1 MTPRGGVDGGSGA
14 APGRVR
20 MIDVARLASV
30 SQQTVSRVVNNSEN
44 VGEAVRARVEEAI
57 AQLDYRP
64 NTAARA
70 LATSRYMNIGVISF
84 GLAQYGPSVA
94 LFGIAEEA
102 RRHGYATNL
111 VTLGDVGRRAVRSA
125 FDHLASTQVDGV
137 VVLAPVR
144 AVLVAL
150 EGQARRVPVVVFD
163 PGNGH
168 RGDFVA
174 TDEVQGARLATRHLL
189 DIGHDTVWHVAGPEG
204 WSGADARV
212 RGWSEELS
220 RSGAVVPPPIRG
232 DWSSDSGYAA
242 GRELARRPET
252 TAVFVAN
259 DQMALGV
266 INGLDSVGRRVPED
280 VSVVGF
286 DDIPESRHFRPAL
299 TTIRL
304 DFDEVGRLCVDRIL
318 ELMADPDAPG
328 EVAMVQPTLVLRAST
343 APRHPA
349 RRRSPRE
356 E

>member
-1 MTPRGGVDGGSGA
+1 
-14 APGRVR
+14 
-20 MIDVARLASV
+20 MIDVARLAAV
-30 SQQTVSRVVNNSEN
+30 SQQTVSRVVNNSDN
-44 VGEAVRARVEEAI
+44 VGSAVRARVEEAI

-70 LATSRYMNIGVISF
+70 LATRRSMNLGVISF

-111 VTLGDVGRRAVRSA
+111 VTLADVGRPAVRAA
-125 FDHLASTQVDGV
+125 FEHLASTQVDGV

-144 AVLVAL
+144 AALVAL
-150 EGQARRVPVVVFD
+150 EDQVRRVPVVVFD

-174 TDEVQGARLATRHLL
+174 TDEVRGARLATRHLL
-189 DIGHDTVWHVAGPEG
+189 DLGHGTVWHVAGPEG

-220 RSGAVVPPPIRG
+220 EAGAAVPPPVRG
-232 DWSSDSGYAA
+232 DWSSDSGYEA
-242 GRELARRPET
+242 GLTLGRRPAV

-259 DQMALGV
+259 DQMALGL
-266 INGLDSVGRRVPED
+266 IDGLGAVGRRVPED

-286 DDIPESRHFRPAL
+286 DDIPESRHFRPPL
-299 TTIRL
+299 TTVQL

-318 ELMADPDAPG
+318 ELMSDPHARRD
-328 EVAMVQPTLVLRAST
+328 VDMVQPTLVHRAST
-343 APRHPA
+343 APPPPGSAPTTTRGTNP
-349 RRRSPRE
+349 
-356 E
+356 